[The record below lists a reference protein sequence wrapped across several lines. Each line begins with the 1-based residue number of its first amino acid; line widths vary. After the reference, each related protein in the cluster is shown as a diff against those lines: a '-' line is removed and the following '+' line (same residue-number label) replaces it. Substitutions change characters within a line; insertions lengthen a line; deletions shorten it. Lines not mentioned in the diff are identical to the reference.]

1 MAPRRASGLGD
12 LVAVEAVDAAAV
24 GEEQKRI
31 VRGGD
36 VHLLHEVLLAGGR
49 ADHAL
54 AAALLGAVGVLGQ
67 ALDVAVVRQRH
78 HHVLLLNEVEHVD
91 LAVEGGDLRAAL
103 VGKARLDLEQFIPDD
118 AQQDAL
124 VGKYLFVPGDLLLQ
138 FGVFLLGLF
147 AFQTGELGKAHVED
161 GLRLPL
167 GEAEALHEAVL
178 GLLLRARGAQKGDDL
193 VDVIEGDEQAFED
206 VAAGLGLVEVVLR
219 APRHHVALM
228 VEVVAD
234 DLVQRERARL
244 AVHQRDHDG
253 AKGVLQLRVLV
264 EVVEHHIGVDIAL

>member
-1 MAPRRASGLGD
+1 M
-12 LVAVEAVDAAAV
+12 
-24 GEEQKRI
+24 
-31 VRGGD
+31 
-36 VHLLHEVLLAGGR
+36 
-49 ADHAL
+49 
-54 AAALLGAVGVLGQ
+54 
-67 ALDVAVVRQRH
+67 
-78 HHVLLLNEVEHVD
+78 
-91 LAVEGGDLRAAL
+91 
-103 VGKARLDLEQFIPDD
+103 
-118 AQQDAL
+118 
-124 VGKYLFVPGDLLLQ
+124 Q

-193 VDVIEGDEQAFED
+193 VDVIEGDEQSLED
-206 VAAGLGLVEVVLR
+206 VAARLGLVEVVLR

-244 AVHQRDHDG
+244 AVHQSDHDG

-264 EVVEHHIGVDIAL
+264 EVVEHHIGVDVAL